1 MRISILTKF
10 LLTILAVSLFT
21 LGPVTFLAVQGF
33 LRDKSLEVF
42 DRNNLIARNVA
53 MESHAVVAD
62 AESKMRVF
70 ASVYLEPGVPAE
82 RRELLA
88 RTIFSHYGEFV
99 RLSVIPEKGT
109 PARVYN
115 KDALKRAGLTDQ
127 KADAAIDAFALPEG
141 TPPEGGVWVLN
152 RTPSVDLP
160 IITVVTEVQAPGG
173 GTVRLVGDLL
183 PSSLFD
189 LFRFEGA
196 TQIYLLDA
204 QRNMLADADAQRMT
218 DRKADANLLAALAK
232 QQGSNGTFE
241 FELENK
247 EKQLG
252 TWASVGIG
260 GAIVVAHTP
269 ERIAFAPA
277 RKLVANSVL
286 IACAVFVLAS
296 LVSVLLAS
304 RMTKPLVGLSRATE
318 RIAKGEFGTTVDIA
332 SRDEIGDLA
341 ASFNKMGEE
350 LRLREKN
357 LEEARAALIQSEKMA
372 AFGQLGAGIAHEVK
386 NPLAGILGY
395 AQLALRKLPAEAGSL
410 KSYLEIVE
418 KETKRCKAIIE
429 NLLKFARQEKTV
441 MDRVDV
447 STLVDEAMKL
457 VEHQLNMNSVKIA
470 RSVPAGLPPIFA
482 NSNQLQQV
490 LMNLSINAQHA
501 MEKNGGTLTV
511 SALETKLFDGRPAVE
526 IRVNDSGSGIPKEIL
541 TKIFEPFFTTKPAG
555 KGTGLGLSV
564 TFGIIRDHKGQVL
577 VESQVGV
584 GTTFRLILPIAPA
597 IPETQT
603 DAPRAPAEQGSS
615 S

>member
-53 MESHAVVAD
+53 MESHAVVSD
-62 AESKMRVF
+62 AAGKMRVF
-70 ASVYLEPGVPAE
+70 AGVYLEPGLPAE
-82 RRELLA
+82 RREALA

-99 RLSVIPEKGT
+99 RLSVIPEKGP
-109 PARVYN
+109 PARLYN
-115 KDALKRAGLTDQ
+115 KDALKRAGLTDSG
-127 KADAAIDAFALPEG
+127 ADAAIDATPLPEG
-141 TPPEGGVWVLN
+141 PAPEGGIWVLN
-152 RTPSVDLP
+152 RTPSVELP
-160 IITVVTEVQAPGG
+160 IITVVTIVKGPDGG
-173 GTVRLVGDLL
+173 NVRLVGDLL
-183 PSSLFD
+183 PAVLFD
-189 LFRFEGA
+189 LFRLEGA
-196 TQIYLLDA
+196 TRIYLLDSD
-204 QRNMLADADAQRMT
+204 RHMLADADAERMRE
-218 DRKADANLLAALAK
+218 RKADANLVTALAK

-241 FELENK
+241 FTLENT

-252 TWASVGIG
+252 TWADVGIG

-269 ERIAFAPA
+269 ERVAFAPA

-296 LVSVLLAS
+296 LVSVFLAS

-318 RIAKGEFGTTVDIA
+318 KIAKGEFGTTVEIS

-341 ASFNKMGEE
+341 TSFNKMGEE
-350 LRLREKN
+350 LKLREKN

-395 AQLALRKLPAEAGSL
+395 AQLALRKLPPEAGSL

-457 VEHQLNMNSVKIA
+457 VEHQLNMNSVKISRA
-470 RSVPAGLPPIFA
+470 VPPGLPPIFA

-501 MEKNGGTLTV
+501 MEKNGGTLSV
-511 SALETKLFDGRPAVE
+511 SALETKLPDGRDAVE
-526 IRVNDSGSGIPKEIL
+526 IRVNDSGSGIPKEIMA
-541 TKIFEPFFTTKPAG
+541 KIFEPFFTTKPAG

-584 GTTFRLILPIAPA
+584 GTTFRLILPLAPA
-597 IPETQT
+597 VPETLE
-603 DAPRAPAEQGSS
+603 APAAPPAAQTS
-615 S
+615 